1 MSNYQ
6 LGKVLFQT
14 LEKKDVVSP
23 IHKSGGKTMVSNYKP
38 ISILLVLSKVSEKW
52 VAEHLK
58 TLLNLGH
65 NPLHPMQFG
74 FCTNH
79 STETANCF
87 LLENIKSQLDGG
99 GIVGAL
105 FFDLKKAFDTV
116 NHQTL
121 LSSLAC
127 TLMTY
132 LQSVHL

>member
-1 MSNYQ
+1 
-6 LGKVLFQT
+6 
-14 LEKKDVVSP
+14 
-23 IHKSGGKTMVSNYKP
+23 
-38 ISILLVLSKVSEKW
+38 VSEKW
-52 VAEHLK
+52 VAEQLK
-58 TLLNLGH
+58 IHLNLG
-65 NPLHPMQFG
+65 LHPMQFG

-121 LSSLAC
+121 LAKLSYFNFSA
-127 TLMTY
+127 
-132 LQSVHL
+132 SR